1 MKLFKFCLFSILA
14 YLLFSMPI
22 LAQNKKPVLW
32 SLANCISAAKANNI
46 LLKQTNLQIEIGKN
60 NQKIISNS
68 RYPVLNGSVNQ
79 SFQSGRSIDPFSNLY
94 TEDRVNYQNIAINMN
109 MPIYDGNRTKNTMAI
124 NQLAIEATKQD
135 LKWSEDNIAV
145 LVIGAFFQVLNTEDQ
160 LAIVLKQEEKSKFEL
175 ERAKTLQNEGLLS
188 KSNVLDF
195 QAQLAIDEVSTQIA
209 RNDVESSKSLLLQS
223 MNDKITKTFTLE
235 RPSFST
241 SKPDFNKVV
250 NEATNSPFLETRG
263 NINSAKI
270 KSKIAQKTLEIEAS
284 GNKPTVSLFGY
295 LGTNYSSAAPKE
307 RFIGDG
313 QPSTQKIAQS
323 SDFINYNGQK
333 LFVNNMVEQ
342 QSGNFQTF
350 RYFNQLGFNF
360 NRAIGVSVR
369 IPIYNGF
376 STKYRT
382 QNATISKKIAD
393 FQTQEIEMQES
404 NTLNIALINLNA
416 SYKKLEAINKQATI
430 MEQAFESISVRF
442 KEGSINTLEY
452 IQSKTKFDK
461 TNLDLI
467 QAKYEYV
474 FRKTILDFYMNRL

>member
-1 MKLFKFCLFSILA
+1 MKLFKFYLFFILV
-14 YLLFSMPI
+14 LLFFSRPI

-32 SLANCISAAKANNI
+32 SLANCISTAKANNL
-46 LLKQTNLQIEIGKN
+46 LLKQTSLQIEVGKN
-60 NQKIISNS
+60 NQKIVSNT

-79 SFQSGRSIDPFSNLY
+79 SFQSGRSIDPFSNLF
-94 TEDRVNYQNIAINMN
+94 TEDRVNYQNIVINMN
-109 MPIYDGNRTKNTMAI
+109 MPIYDGNRTKYTMAI
-124 NQLAIEATKQD
+124 NQLAIEASKQD
-135 LKWSEDNIAV
+135 LKWTEDNITI
-145 LVIGAFFQVLNTEDQ
+145 LVIGAFFQVLNAEDQ

-188 KSNVLDF
+188 KSNVIDF
-195 QAQLAIDEVSTQIA
+195 QTQLAIDEVSTQIA

-223 MNDKITKTFTLE
+223 MNDKTSKNFKLE
-235 RPSFST
+235 RPNFSNA
-241 SKPDFNKVV
+241 KPDINKII
-250 NEATNSPFLETRG
+250 NETINSPFLETRG

-270 KSKIAQKTLEIEAS
+270 KSKIAQKNVELEAS

-313 QPSTQKIAQS
+313 QQSSQKITQT

-333 LFVNNMVEQ
+333 LFVNNIVEK
-342 QSGNFQTF
+342 QSGSFQTF
-350 RYFNQLGFNF
+350 KYFNQLGFNF
-360 NRAIGVSVR
+360 NRAIGVSIR

-393 FQTQEIEMQES
+393 FQTQEIENQES
-404 NTLNIALINLNA
+404 NTLNISLINLNA
-416 SYKKLEAINKQATI
+416 SYKKLEAINKQAII
-430 MEQAFESISVRF
+430 MEQAFESIGVRY

-452 IQSKTKFDK
+452 ILSKTRFDK

-467 QAKYEYV
+467 QAKYEYI